1 MLFVIFSMI
10 LSNKL
15 SKVNL
20 FFVTLISKLHNF
32 FMEIT
37 FKEIPNE
44 FKIDALLHQNT
55 YLVDGIL
62 KEWKGKTANVFS
74 TISSTKEYQP
84 TLLGTVPDLGE
95 NEALEALHAAEKAYD
110 RGQGLWPT
118 MKVADR
124 IAAMEKF
131 VSQMKTKRE
140 EIVKLLMWEI
150 GKTLPDSQK
159 EFDRTV
165 EYIYDTIED
174 YKKMDRTSAKFE
186 KNAGVYAHIRRGP
199 LGVVLCLGPY
209 NYPLNETFALLI
221 PALIMGNTAI
231 FKPAKHGVLLLSPLL
246 EAFRNSFPAGVVNII
261 YGRGRTL
268 ATPIMETGKV
278 DVLALIGN
286 SKSANAIQGN
296 HPNKN
301 RLRLVLGLEAKNP
314 AIVLPDADL
323 DLAISECIVG
333 TTSFN
338 GQRCTAL
345 KVVYVHEDIVAEF
358 NKRFAAKVD
367 ALKFGNPWENGV
379 QLTPLPEPE
388 KPAYIQE
395 LIDDATKK
403 GAKIIN
409 ENGGKTTENYIFP
422 AVLYPV
428 SKNMRVFEE
437 EQFGPVIPVL
447 SFSDIQEPLN
457 DMAESNYGQQVSVFG
472 SDVKTLAPLI
482 DTLVN
487 LVCRVNLNSSCQ
499 RGPDVYPFTGRKDSA
514 VATLSVYDALR
525 SFSIRTFVASKDS
538 AYNNAILQQLL
549 DTKSSN
555 FINTDYIL

>member
-1 MLFVIFSMI
+1 
-10 LSNKL
+10 
-15 SKVNL
+15 
-20 FFVTLISKLHNF
+20 
-32 FMEIT
+32 
-37 FKEIPNE
+37 
-44 FKIDALLHQNT
+44 
-55 YLVDGIL
+55 
-62 KEWKGKTANVFS
+62 
-74 TISSTKEYQP
+74 
-84 TLLGTVPDLGE
+84 
-95 NEALEALHAAEKAYD
+95 AAEKAYG

-231 FKPAKHGVLLLSPLL
+231 FKPAKHGVLLLSPLM
-246 EAFRNSFPAGVVNII
+246 EAFQNSFPAGVVNII

-286 SKSANAIQGN
+286 SKSANSIQAN

-323 DLAISECIVG
+323 DLAISECVVG
-333 TTSFN
+333 ATSFN

-345 KVVYVHEDIVAEF
+345 KVVYVHEEIVDEF

-367 ALKFGNPWENGV
+367 ALKFGNPWEKGV
-379 QLTPLPEPE
+379 LLTPLPEPE
-388 KPAYIQE
+388 KPVYIQE
-395 LIDDATKK
+395 LIDDAIKK

-409 ENGGKTTENYIFP
+409 ENGGETTENFIFP

-447 SFSDIQEPLN
+447 SFKDIQEPLN

-499 RGPDVYPFTGRKDSA
+499 RGPDVY
-514 VATLSVYDALR
+514 
-525 SFSIRTFVASKDS
+525 
-538 AYNNAILQQLL
+538 
-549 DTKSSN
+549 
-555 FINTDYIL
+555 